1 MKIRLKAP
9 AGLTSTGIYGKN
21 GEEMPVGHEM
31 EVKEEPKGWAG
42 RYDILSGGKSEAKSE
57 TKTETKA
64 AVTNPAPPPETGY
77 AVKDKGGSWFVIT
90 KDGEE
95 VTKSFRK
102 ADLEGFEE
110 MSDEDKGAFVDL
122 HKKEA

>member
-1 MKIRLKAP
+1 MRIRISKP
-9 AGLTSTGIYGKN
+9 GIYNAEGK
-21 GEEMPVGHEM
+21 EIAVGTELS
-31 EVKEEPKGWAG
+31 VKEEPKGWEG
-42 RYDILSGGKSEAKSE
+42 RYEIVSGSTDGK
-57 TKTETKA
+57 TP
-64 AVTNPAPPPETGY
+64 VTNPEAATGY
-77 AVKDKGGSWFVIT
+77 AVKDKGGAWYVIT

-102 ADLEGFEE
+102 ADVEGFDD